1 MNNNSL
7 LYFIGDYLYPQFRE
21 LIGGASV
28 RSIELTDAG
37 ELKIDA
43 DFPEYIGF
51 RRIRQIALKV
61 CVELSI
67 DSVDITE
74 HYPAE
79 SFTEDVIKDLSAF
92 LKENKAAASGFI
104 HNASVD
110 FDGESIVYHITTGA
124 DILEKINAAKCLEDY
139 IKNTFS
145 QTVSVKFITDEA
157 KSVSIDSPEYIEMQN
172 AAVDPVNFIEDDGNK
187 KPEREFDD
195 LPLTYHNARVV
206 LGGRVK
212 SKPKPIKDITPMDG
226 NVSVWGDVFGLEIKQ
241 TKDGTRNIINFYIT
255 DYTSSYTVKIFDT
268 KENTK
273 IAVDYLKD
281 GVTVVVRGLVQQD
294 NFIHDNVINARSVMI
309 VEKMPETDEEEEKRV
324 ELHLHTNMS
333 AMDGVSKPKDIVAK
347 AVGWGHK
354 AMAITDH
361 GVVQAFPEADSAAK
375 GKIKILHGI
384 EGYYVDDSVKPFT
397 GKSDETLDGEFVVF
411 DVETTGLRTGYDRIT
426 EIGAVR
432 FKNGMECDTFSTF
445 VNPERPIP
453 REITEK
459 TGISDDMVAKAP
471 KEGEAV
477 RKFIEFCGSAV
488 LVAHNAEFD
497 TGMINAAC
505 ARNNINDFNYSFID
519 TLLLTQLLVDNTD
532 KNIKLKNY
540 KLDSVSDYFKLPKFN
555 HHRALDDSF
564 ALERVFEQLIKLAKE
579 KGVQR
584 VDELNTKLPA
594 ADPKKLH
601 SNHIIIL
608 AKNTRGLKNLYQLI
622 TKSNLDYFYRNP
634 RMPRSEIIKHREGL
648 IIGSACEAG
657 ELSRALVEG
666 RPDERLL
673 EIAKFYDY
681 LEIQPDGNNMFMVR
695 DGTVKNVEEI
705 EEFNKKIIRIGDALG
720 IPVVATGDV
729 HFLNERDSIFR
740 EIIMTGQGFDDADK
754 QAPLYFRTT
763 RQMLDEF
770 AYLGEETAR
779 EVVITNPNR
788 IADMCEPLKAF
799 PDGTFTP
806 YMENADTELRRI
818 CHERMEAE
826 YGSPLP
832 EIIEK
837 RLEREL
843 DAIIKHGFAVLY
855 MIAQKLVKNSMDNG
869 YYVGSR
875 GSVGS
880 SFVAYASGIS
890 EVNPLVPHYLCRKC
904 FHFEAFEKGE
914 YGSGFD
920 LPPKICPVC
929 GEPMHRDGHNIP
941 FETFLGFNGDKS
953 PDIDLNF
960 ADEYQFYAHR
970 YTEELFGIEKVFK
983 AGTISALADKTA
995 FGFVKKWEEE
1005 KIRKALENGETLSP
1019 LPAAELE
1026 RLKNGCEGI
1035 KRTTGQ
1041 HPGGMVVIPDDRD
1054 AEDFTP
1060 IQHPADDV
1068 DKGMRTTHFDFRSMH
1083 DTILKL
1089 DNLGH
1094 IVPTTYKYLE
1104 DMTGI
1109 MVMDADVCDPQIY
1122 KLLTSPEPLGVTPED
1137 IDCPTGTLSLP
1148 ELGTPFVIQM
1158 LIDAQPKNFSD
1169 MLQISGLSHGTDVW
1183 LGNAKDLIADG
1194 TCTISDVVGTRDSI
1208 MVYLINKGLE
1218 PGMAFKIMEITRKGN
1233 AAKLLTDEHKKIML
1247 EHGVPQ
1253 WYIDSCIKIKYM
1265 FPKAHAA
1272 AYVIAAMR
1280 LAWYKLYYPLQ
1291 YYAAYMTV
1299 RSEDLEMSTILRGR
1313 AAVKVRM
1320 AEIKSMMDRKEAKA
1334 KDEGVFTSLQIVN
1347 EMMARGVE
1355 FLPVDIYKSTARTYT
1370 IEEGKIRLPFAAM
1383 PGVGDAAAEAM
1394 ELARYEKNPD
1404 GTPNR
1409 GRIVEYISVDDL
1421 QERSGASK
1429 TLIETLDSLGALDCL
1444 PRTTQLSLF

>member
-1 MNNNSL
+1 MNSNSL
-7 LYFIGDYLYPQFRE
+7 SYFIGEYLPPE
-21 LIGGASV
+21 EKSLLEGACV
-28 RSIELTDAG
+28 RSIELTETG
-37 ELKIDA
+37 ELKIEA
-43 DFPEYIGF
+43 DFPSYIGF
-51 RRIRQIALKV
+51 KKIKHICHELRVALGNES
-61 CVELSI
+61 VE
-67 DSVDITE
+67 ITE
-74 HYPAE
+74 HYPE
-79 SFTEDVIKDLSAF
+79 RFFTAGVIADMNAY
-92 LKENKAAASGFI
+92 LKEHIAAANGFLDK
-104 HNASVD
+104 ASVS
-110 FDGESIVYHITTGA
+110 FSGEKIVYRIEKGLE
-124 DILEKINAAKCLEDY
+124 ILEDLNVAKCLEDY

-145 QTVSVKFITDEA
+145 HTAAVEFVSDGA
-157 KSVSIDSPEYIEMQN
+157 KPVELDSPEYVEMQK
-172 AAVDPVNFIEDDGNK
+172 AAVDPVNFEREETGK
-187 KPEREFDD
+187 KPRLEFDD
-195 LPLTYHNARVV
+195 LPLTYHSAKIV
-206 LGGRVK
+206 LGGKIK
-212 SKPKPIKDITPMDG
+212 SKPKPIKEVELEDG
-226 NVSVWGDVFGLEIKQ
+226 NVTVWGDVFGFEAKT

-255 DYTSSYTVKIFDT
+255 DYTSSYAVKIFDT
-268 KENTK
+268 KENSEK
-273 IAVDYLKD
+273 AAQSVKD
-281 GVTVVVRGLVQQD
+281 GVTVVVRGAVEQD
-294 NFIHDNVINARSVMI
+294 SYVHDNVIKARSVMI
-309 VEKMPETDEEEEKRV
+309 VEKMPETDDEEEKRV

-333 AMDGVSKPKDIVAK
+333 AMDGVSKAKDIVAK
-347 AVGWGHK
+347 AIGWGHK
-354 AMAITDH
+354 ALAITDH
-361 GVVQAFPEADSAAK
+361 GVVQAFPEADGAAK

-384 EGYYVDDSVKPFT
+384 EGYYVDDSVKIFK
-397 GKSDETLDGEFVVF
+397 GESDDSLDGEFVVF
-411 DVETTGLRTGYDRIT
+411 DVETTGLRCGYDRLT

-453 REITEK
+453 HKITEL
-459 TGISDDMVAKAP
+459 TGISDDMVARAP

-477 RKFIEFCGSAV
+477 KKFIEFCGGAV
-488 LVAHNAEFD
+488 LVAHNADFD
-497 TGMINAAC
+497 AGFIKAVC
-505 ARNNINDFNYSFID
+505 ARNNIDFEFSYID
-519 TLLLTQLLVDNTD
+519 TLLLTQSLVDASD
-532 KNIKLKNY
+532 KNVKLKNY
-540 KLDSVSDYFKLPKFN
+540 KLDSISDYFKLPKFN
-555 HHRALDDSF
+555 HHRATDDAI
-564 ALERVFEQLIKLAKE
+564 ALERVFEQLIKLAKA
-579 KGVQR
+579 KGVDR
-584 VDELNTKLPA
+584 VDELNTKIEPV
-594 ADPKKLH
+594 DPKKLP
-601 SNHIIIL
+601 SYHIIIL
-608 AKNTRGLKNLYQLI
+608 AKNTRGLKNLYRLI

-657 ELSRALVEG
+657 ELYQAVLEG
-666 RPDERLL
+666 RPDSRLI

-695 DGTVKNVEEI
+695 NGTLKSVEEI
-705 EEFNKKIIRIGDALG
+705 EEMNKKIIRLGDALKM
-720 IPVVATGDV
+720 PVVATGDV
-729 HFLNERDSIFR
+729 HFLNEKDSVFR
-740 EIIMTGQGFDDADK
+740 EIIMAGQGFSDAAE
-754 QAPLYFRTT
+754 QAPLYFRNT
-763 RQMLDEF
+763 RDMLNEF

-779 EVVITNPNR
+779 EVVITNPNK

-806 YMENADTELRRI
+806 YMENADTELRTI

-837 RLEREL
+837 RLDREL

-890 EVNPLVPHYLCRKC
+890 EVNPLVPHYLCKKC
-904 FHFEAFEKGE
+904 FRFEAFEKGE

-920 LPPKICPVC
+920 LPPKTCPVC
-929 GEPMHRDGHNIP
+929 GEPMRRDGHNIP

-960 ADEYQFYAHR
+960 ADEYQFRAHR

-983 AGTISALADKTA
+983 AGTISALAEKTA

-1005 KIRKALENGETLSP
+1005 KIKKAFENGENLKPLSN
-1019 LPAAELE
+1019 AELE

-1041 HPGGMVVIPDDRD
+1041 HPGGMVVIPDGRD

-1060 IQHPADDV
+1060 IQHPADDA
-1068 DKGMRTTHFDFRSMH
+1068 DKGLRTTHFDFRAMH

-1109 MVMDADVCDPQIY
+1109 SVMDADVCDPQIY

-1158 LIDAQPKNFSD
+1158 LVDAQPRNFSD

-1194 TCTISDVVGTRDSI
+1194 TCTISEVVGTRDSI

-1233 AAKLLTDEHKKIML
+1233 ASKLLTDEHKKAMID
-1247 EHGVPQ
+1247 HGVPQ

-1280 LAWYKLYYPLQ
+1280 LAWYKLYYPLE

-1299 RSEDLEMSTILRGR
+1299 RSEDLEMKTILDGR
-1313 AAVKVRM
+1313 QAVKARM
-1320 AEIKSMMDRKEAKA
+1320 AEIKGMISRKEAKA
-1334 KDEGVFTSLQIVN
+1334 KEEGVFTSLQIVN

-1355 FLPVDIYKSTARTYT
+1355 FLPVDIYKSTAKTYV
-1370 IEEGKIRLPFAAM
+1370 IENGKIRLPFAAI
-1383 PGVGDAAAEAM
+1383 PGVGDAAAEAV
-1394 ELARYEKNPD
+1394 ELARYEKKPD
-1404 GTPNR
+1404 GTPDR
-1409 GRIVEYISVDDL
+1409 SRIVEYISVDDL

-1429 TLIETLDSLGALDCL
+1429 VLIEALESLGALDCL

>member
-7 LYFIGDYLYPQFRE
+7 LYFIGEYLPPEQQAVFE
-21 LIGGASV
+21 GATV
-28 RSIELTDAG
+28 RSIELSDAG

-43 DFPEYIGF
+43 DFPSYIGY
-51 RRIRQIALKV
+51 RKIKHIAHKLR
-61 CVELSI
+61 LALGN
-67 DSVDITE
+67 DSVIITE
-74 HYPAE
+74 HYPSGSLSQSAVADL
-79 SFTEDVIKDLSAF
+79 TEYLKDS
-92 LKENKAAASGFI
+92 KAATNGFI
-104 HNASVD
+104 DSVPVD
-110 FDGESIVYHITTGA
+110 FDGDSIVYHINAGYV
-124 DILEKINAAKCLEDY
+124 ILENIGAAKCLEDY
-139 IKNTFS
+139 IINTFS
-145 QTVSVKFITDEA
+145 QSVSVKFVTDE
-157 KSVSIDSPEYIEMQN
+157 VRTVTIDSPEYVEMQN
-172 AAVDPVNFIEDDGNK
+172 AAVDPVNFTEDDGEK
-187 KPEREFDD
+187 KPKREFED
-195 LPLTYHNARVV
+195 LPLTYHNAKVV

-212 SKPKPIKDITPMDG
+212 SKPKPIKDITIMDG
-226 NVSVWGDVFGLEIKQ
+226 NVTAWGDVFGLELKE

-255 DYTSSYTVKIFDT
+255 DYTSSYTVKIFET
-268 KENTK
+268 KENSR
-273 IAVDYLKD
+273 AAAEYLNN

-294 NFIHDNVINARSVMI
+294 NFIRDNVINARSVMI
-309 VEKMPETDEEEEKRV
+309 VEKMPETDDEEEKRV

-333 AMDGVSKPKDIVAK
+333 AMDGVSKAKDIVAK
-347 AVGWGHK
+347 AIGWGHK

-397 GKSDETLDGEFVVF
+397 GESRESLDGEFVVF

-432 FKNGMECDTFSTF
+432 YKNGMERDSFSTF

-453 REITEK
+453 REVTEK
-459 TGISDDMVAKAP
+459 TGISDDMVARAP

-488 LVAHNAEFD
+488 LVAHNAQFD

-505 ARNNINDFNYSFID
+505 ARNNIEFSYSFID
-519 TLLLTQLLVDNTD
+519 TLLLTQMLVDNTD

-540 KLDSVSDYFKLPKFN
+540 KLDSISDYFKLPKFN
-555 HHRALDDSF
+555 HHRAADDAF
-564 ALERVFEQLIKLAKE
+564 ALERIFEQLIKLARE
-579 KGVQR
+579 HSVER
-584 VDELNTKLPA
+584 VDELNTNLPPV
-594 ADPKKLH
+594 DVKKLH
-601 SNHIIIL
+601 SNHIIII

-622 TKSNLDYFYRNP
+622 TKSNLDYFYRTP

-657 ELSRALVEG
+657 ELYRAVVEG
-666 RPDERLL
+666 KPDARLL
-673 EIAKFYDY
+673 KIAEFYDY

-695 DGTVKNVEEI
+695 DGIVKNVEEI

-740 EIIMTGQGFDDADK
+740 EIIMAGQGFDDADR
-754 QAPLYFRTT
+754 QAPLYFRNT

-770 AYLGEETAR
+770 AYLGEDTAR
-779 EVVITNPNR
+779 EVVVTNPNK

-806 YMENADTELRRI
+806 YMDNADTDLRRI

-832 EIIEK
+832 GIINK
-837 RLEREL
+837 RLDREL

-920 LPPKICPVC
+920 LPPKNCPVC

-1005 KIRKALENGETLSP
+1005 KIKKAFENGETLSP
-1019 LPAAELE
+1019 LPNAEIE
-1026 RLKNGCEGI
+1026 RLKDGCEGI

-1068 DKGMRTTHFDFRSMH
+1068 DKGLRTTHFDFRSMH

-1104 DMTGI
+1104 DLTGI
-1109 MVMDADVCDPQIY
+1109 SVMDADVCDPQIY
-1122 KLLTSPEPLGVTPED
+1122 KLLTSPEPLGVTAED

-1148 ELGTPFVIQM
+1148 ELGTPFVVQM

-1233 AAKLLTDEHKKIML
+1233 AAKLLTDEHKKTML

-1299 RSEDLEMSTILRGR
+1299 RSEDLEMKTILEGR
-1313 AAVKVRM
+1313 AAVKARM
-1320 AEIKSMMDRKEAKA
+1320 AEIRGMMNRKEAKA

-1355 FLPVDIYKSTARTYT
+1355 FLPVDIYKSTAKTYT
-1370 IEEGKIRLPFAAM
+1370 IEDGKIRLPFAAL
-1383 PGVGDAAAEAM
+1383 PGVGDAAAESM

-1404 GTPNR
+1404 GTPDKS
-1409 GRIVEYISVDDL
+1409 RIAEFISVDDL
-1421 QERSGASK
+1421 QERSGVSK
-1429 TLIETLDSLGALDCL
+1429 TLIEALDSLGALDCL